1 MKNAEHMVKRIVFES
16 VMPHVDRTVRWN
28 VCGEEMMI
36 FSSQVN
42 LIEMM
47 GSAVLTQWE
56 FDVASG
62 KKVICCVSLFS
73 LYVFLYPFLFL
84 YFLVLFLQFCLFP
97 VVFLYAFLLLE
108 SLHE

>member
-1 MKNAEHMVKRIVFES
+1 MKNVEHMVKRIVFES
-16 VMPHVDRTVRWN
+16 VMPHADRTVRWN

-36 FSSQVN
+36 FSLQVN

-62 KKVICCVSLFS
+62 KKVICNVERRN
-73 LYVFLYPFLFL
+73 
-84 YFLVLFLQFCLFP
+84 
-97 VVFLYAFLLLE
+97 AFEKRKKRLT
-108 SLHE
+108 